1 MTENPNSLK
10 IFTNRLN
17 LAVAIVV
24 AFIALLGSFV
34 TKIESEAST
43 NASLAENDA
52 QQYYYEAIGKE
63 ISGAADVNYS
73 FGTVYQLWYQ
83 YNVQLTAAKQRGD
96 RNSVQTYTDLRN
108 SVEKT
113 STIFNP
119 DYFNSKTGQV
129 NLLSYRA
136 DQYSTLV
143 YAFRE
148 KQRAAGEVAAV
159 WSAKSDKYV
168 LQLTLL
174 AVAGFLLGLS
184 LMSKTKITSLVFAF
198 SGMVLV
204 LVISLWAY
212 LVYKPVPFDLRE
224 GEAISYFAKAS
235 SLSDQKRWEEA
246 LDMYTKAIDAAGPN
260 HPYMH
265 ALLGR
270 ARVYASLN
278 RFEEAIED
286 YKIAAASEE
295 NDPSLNASL
304 VRAYFQTGNFVEAI
318 KVGEA
323 ARINSPADL
332 WLLHQVNMAILST
345 GDVQTT
351 EQQYEDLMDFA
362 TQQAAELRRLG
373 GTPSEVWWLMDEAT
387 FQLDQLVK
395 LLESN
400 VESRVKANIN
410 DPQIVSQAAQKLADL
425 LRARSIALQYN
436 LPETLANS
444 SATLGEPDFVFS
456 KTPDGKYVYKVD
468 MQFSYNGLE
477 PGQLLIIKVYRNGVQ
492 DPSWSFNQIWS
503 GKKQDGQTSFTI
515 SPNYNSLYIVPPG
528 VYTVDLYINGQI
540 AQQSSFTVT
549 DPNNP
554 NTDEV
559 TEFLAEEDMLD
570 QFDFFAEDFFFSDS
584 EDDYAF
590 YFNDPMFFF
599 DSEEDYFT
607 FLSQSY
613 DFYPDDCTDS
623 EDLTCSTETVDC
635 TSNPDAPSCEQ
646 PPVFACESDPT
657 LSADDP
663 NCGGIQP
670 SEASTE
676 TPTDETFT
684 EVPTEVVTE
693 APTDDPVSTE
703 APTEPPVEDPTE
715 PPTEEE

>member
-1 MTENPNSLK
+1 MTDRPDSQNT
-10 IFTNRLN
+10 FTTRLN

-24 AFIALLGSFV
+24 AFIALLGSFI
-34 TKIESEAST
+34 TKIESDAST
-43 NASLAENDA
+43 NASLASNDA
-52 QQYYYEAIGKE
+52 QQAYYEAIGKE
-63 ISGAADVNYS
+63 ISGAADVNYA

-83 YNVQLTAAKQRGD
+83 YNVQLTAAKKRGD
-96 RNSVQTYTDLRN
+96 RNSIQTYTDLRN
-108 SVEKT
+108 SIEKT
-113 STIFNP
+113 SPIFHP

-136 DQYSTLV
+136 NQYGTLV
-143 YAFRE
+143 YALRE
-148 KQRAAGEVAAV
+148 KQRAAGDVAAA
-159 WSAKSDKYV
+159 WSAKSEKYV

-184 LMSKTKITSLVFAF
+184 LMSKTKITSLVFAL

-212 LVYKPVPFDLRE
+212 LVYKPIPFDLRK

-235 SLSDQKRWEEA
+235 SLSDQKRWDEA
-246 LDMYTKAIDAAGPN
+246 LEMFTKAIDAAGRD

-270 ARVYASLN
+270 ARVYAALD
-278 RFEEAIED
+278 RFEEAIAD
-286 YKIAAASEE
+286 YKVAAASEE

-304 VRAYFQTGNFVEAI
+304 IRAYYQTGNFEEAI
-318 KVGEA
+318 QIGEA
-323 ARINSPADL
+323 ARVNSSEDL
-332 WLLHQVNMAILST
+332 WLLHQLNMAILAK
-345 GDVQTT
+345 GDVQTAAR
-351 EQQYEDLMDFA
+351 QYQDFMDLA
-362 TQQAAELRRLG
+362 TQRASDLHERG
-373 GTPSEVWWLMDEAT
+373 GTPSEIWWLIDEAT

-395 LLESN
+395 LLESS
-400 VESRVKANIN
+400 VSSPIKANIS
-410 DPQIVSQAAQKLADL
+410 DPQTVGQEARRVANL

-444 SATLGEPDFVFS
+444 NATLGKPDFEFS

-468 MQFSYNGLE
+468 MQFSYSGLE

-515 SPNYNSLYIVPPG
+515 SPAYNSLYIVPPA

-540 AQQSSFTVT
+540 AQQSRFSVT

-559 TEFLAEEDMLD
+559 TEFLATDDMLD

-613 DFYPDDCTDS
+613 DFYQGDCTDS

-635 TSNPDAPSCEQ
+635 TSNPDVPSCEQ
-646 PPVFACESDPT
+646 PPSLACESDPT

-663 NCGGIQP
+663 NCGDIPP

-676 TPTDETFT
+676 APVDETVT
-684 EVPTEVVTE
+684 EVPTEVATE
-693 APTDDPVSTE
+693 AAGDDEVPTE
-703 APTEPPVEDPTE
+703 APTEPPAEDPTE
-715 PPTEEE
+715 PPSGEE